1 MANQDYVD
9 RYRVAGGSEQPTKT
23 VQTDNRYKVNIKKY
37 PSDLESPDLK
47 HFILFNINAR
57 GKSKLDESK
66 RLFEVKRDPNSAN
79 LTNDQLSTAT
89 LAGAGLATAAAV
101 GTAVTSL
108 VSNATKAVGKTGAT
122 SVATR
127 AQSLAKKVAPG
138 AVGTAAG
145 IGAGAI
151 TAKAISSN
159 ELLKKDTTYR
169 ISDAVA
175 LYVDGPPTV
184 KYGMNYANKDLG
196 TLLGMLSGSA
206 LNSTASAAAS
216 EIGAAMGAT
225 VAKLPGAFGGGDL
238 AAAMGKSAGTS
249 LNPFKEVVFESVD
262 FRSFSFKYKF
272 LPKSK
277 AESEAVRDIVMLFK
291 EHMHPQLSSGKLFF
305 IYPSE
310 FQITYYFEDKENTY
324 FHKFRP
330 CALESMDVTY
340 GGDQFSS
347 FRDGNPTE
355 VNMTLTFRELE
366 ILTRQNIREGY

>member
-9 RYRVAGGSEQPTKT
+9 RYRVAGGSDQPTKT
-23 VQTDNRYKVNIKKY
+23 TRTDNRYKVNIRKY

-57 GKSKLDESK
+57 GKSKIDESK
-66 RLFEVKRDPNSAN
+66 RLFEITRDPNSAN
-79 LTNDQLSTAT
+79 LSTDQLSTAT
-89 LAGAGLATAAAV
+89 LVGAGVASGVAV
-101 GTAVTSL
+101 GAAVTSL
-108 VSNATKAVGKTGAT
+108 VKNAAKSVGKSGAVNT
-122 SVATR
+122 LTR
-127 AQSLAKKVAPG
+127 SQTAAKKVAPAVVG
-138 AVGTAAG
+138 AAAG
-145 IGAGAI
+145 IGAGVSVSA
-151 TAKAISSN
+151 AVSAN
-159 ELLKKDTTYR
+159 ALLKKDTTYR

-196 TLLGMLSGSA
+196 TLLGILSGSA
-206 LNSTASAAAS
+206 LNTSASGAAS

-225 VAKLPGAFGGGDL
+225 IAKLPGAFGGGDL
-238 AAAMGKSAGTS
+238 AAAMGKNAGVA

-262 FRSFSFKYKF
+262 FRSFTFKYKF
-272 LPKSK
+272 LPKSR
-277 AESEAVRDIVMLFK
+277 AESEAVREIISLFK

-310 FQITYYFEDKENTY
+310 FQITYYFEDAENTY

-330 CALESMDVTY
+330 CALESLDVTY

-355 VNMTLTFRELE
+355 VNMALTFRELE
-366 ILTRQNIREGY
+366 ILTRQNIQEGY